1 MSMGQSAWRKDT
13 RQALS
18 TYGPRAMPR
27 YAALCPWRH
36 ALCAIGN
43 QKPEASKMNE
53 FDKKDYLPDFVS
65 KMKKENLDDV
75 VIETFRHYHHQALN
89 GETGLIHDR
98 DILPVELDE
107 IQELGNLDIYQ
118 EQGERA
124 YENAVRIVLNGGLGT
139 SMGLTGPKSL
149 LKVKD
154 GHSFLSLIMNQAE
167 ASEVN
172 LLFMNS
178 FSTHDDTLAALEKI
192 NSALKPRSFLQNK
205 YPKVLRENFAPAC
218 WPENPKLEWNPP
230 GHGDVYTALYT
241 SGMLQQLL
249 AENIHYAFI
258 SNSDN
263 LGARMDA
270 SLLGYFATKEI
281 TFMMEVA
288 EKTPSDVK
296 GGHLAKLRN
305 SGRFILREAAQCPK
319 EEIVAF
325 QQIGPYRYFNTNSI
339 WINLNSLNQLITNS
353 KKILLP
359 LILNA
364 KTLDPRDK
372 NSPPVYQ
379 FETAMGAAISLF
391 DNAAAVRVPR
401 SRFFPVK
408 TCNDLLIMRSDCFV
422 FTEKKNL
429 RMNPER
435 TTDQAQETIKIKLD
449 PKFYGKIDEF
459 DRRFA
464 DGVPSL
470 VDCCALTVEG
480 DVLFEKDVKID
491 GSVTIKNTQAH
502 QAVIKAGTVIDED
515 LTL

>member
-1 MSMGQSAWRKDT
+1 MMNDT
-13 RQALS
+13 V
-18 TYGPRAMPR
+18 
-27 YAALCPWRH
+27 
-36 ALCAIGN
+36 
-43 QKPEASKMNE
+43 E
-53 FDKKDYLPDFVS
+53 KDYLPDFVS
-65 KMKKENLDDV
+65 KMKKENLADI
-75 VIETFRHYHHQALN
+75 VIDTFSHYHSQALS
-89 GETGLIHDR
+89 GETGLIYDR
-98 DILPVELDE
+98 DIHPVELDE

-118 EQGERA
+118 EQGENA
-124 YENAVRIVLNGGLGT
+124 YKNAVRIVLNGGLGT
-139 SMGLTGPKSL
+139 SMGLRGPKSL

-167 ASEVN
+167 NSQVN

-192 NSALKPRSFLQNK
+192 DSPLSPRSFRQSK
-205 YPKVLRENFAPAC
+205 YPKVLQENFAPAS
-218 WPENPKLEWNPP
+218 WPSNPKLEWNPP

-270 SLLGYFATKEI
+270 SLLGYFAKKEI
-281 TFMMEVA
+281 PFMMEVA
-288 EKTPSDVK
+288 VKTPSDVK
-296 GGHLAKLRN
+296 GGHLAKLRKN
-305 SGRFILREAAQCPK
+305 GRFILREAAQCPQN
-319 EEIVAF
+319 EIVAF
-325 QQIGPYRYFNTNSI
+325 QKIDPYRYFNTNSI
-339 WINLNSLNQLITNS
+339 WVNLKSLDQVIKKNS
-353 KKILLP
+353 KLLLP
-359 LILNA
+359 LILNS
-364 KTLDPRDK
+364 KTLDPRDE

-422 FTEKKNL
+422 FTEKKDL
-429 RMNPER
+429 RMNPKR
-435 TTDQAQETIKIKLD
+435 KINQKQETIKIKLD
-449 PKFYGKIDEF
+449 PRFYGKIDNF

-470 VDCCALTVEG
+470 VGCYALTIEG
-480 DVLFEKDVKID
+480 DVLFEKDVKVK
-491 GSVTIKNTQAH
+491 GSVTIKNSQPF
-502 QAVIKAGTVIDED
+502 QAVIKEGTVIDRD
-515 LTL
+515 LIL

>member
-1 MSMGQSAWRKDT
+1 
-13 RQALS
+13 
-18 TYGPRAMPR
+18 
-27 YAALCPWRH
+27 
-36 ALCAIGN
+36 
-43 QKPEASKMNE
+43 MNDI
-53 FDKKDYLPDFVS
+53 DKKDYLPDFVS

-75 VIETFRHYHHQALN
+75 VIETFSHYHRQALN

-98 DILPVELDE
+98 DIQPVELDE
-107 IQELGNLDIYQ
+107 IQELGNLDVDQ
-118 EQGERA
+118 EQGDRA
-124 YENAVRIVLNGGLGT
+124 YRNAVRIVLNGGLGT

-178 FSTHDDTLAALEKI
+178 FSTHDDTLAALAKMD
-192 NSALKPRSFLQNK
+192 SALKPRNFRQNK
-205 YPKVLRENFAPAC
+205 YPKVLQKNFAPAD
-218 WPENPKLEWNPP
+218 WPQNPKLEWNPP

-270 SLLGYFATKEI
+270 ALLGYFATQEI
-281 TFMMEVA
+281 PFMMEVA
-288 EKTPSDVK
+288 EKTKSDVK
-296 GGHLAKLRN
+296 GGHLAKLKS

-319 EEIVAF
+319 KEIVAF

-339 WINLNSLNQLITNS
+339 WVNLNSLNQIFQKNN
-353 KKILLP
+353 KILLP

-364 KTLDPRDK
+364 KTLDPRDE

-435 TTDQAQETIKIKLD
+435 KINQKQETIKVNLD
-449 PKFYGKIDEF
+449 PQFYGKIDEF
-459 DRRFA
+459 DRRFP

-470 VDCCALTVEG
+470 VECCALSVEG
-480 DVLFEKDVKID
+480 DVLFEKDVKIK
-491 GSVTIKNTQAH
+491 GAVTIKNTQPH
-502 QAVIKAGTVIDED
+502 QAVIKAGTVIDRD

>member
-1 MSMGQSAWRKDT
+1 M
-13 RQALS
+13 
-18 TYGPRAMPR
+18 
-27 YAALCPWRH
+27 
-36 ALCAIGN
+36 
-43 QKPEASKMNE
+43 MNDIVE
-53 FDKKDYLPDFVS
+53 KDYLPDFVS

-75 VIETFRHYHHQALN
+75 VIETFRHYYHQAVN
-89 GETGLIHDR
+89 GETGLIYDS
-98 DILPVELDE
+98 DIQPVDLDE
-107 IQELGNLDIYQ
+107 IQEKGNLDIYQ
-118 EQGERA
+118 EQGESA
-124 YENAVRIVLNGGLGT
+124 YKNAVRIVLNGGLGT

-167 ASEVN
+167 NSHVN

-178 FSTHDDTLAALEKI
+178 FSTHDDTMAALEKI
-192 NSALKPRSFLQNK
+192 NSPLKPKSFRQNK
-205 YPKVLRENFAPAC
+205 YPKVLRENFAPAS
-218 WPENPKLEWNPP
+218 WPPNPELEWNPP

-241 SGMLQQLL
+241 SGMLRLLL

-258 SNSDN
+258 SNADN

-270 SLLGYFATKEI
+270 SLLGYFAKKEI
-281 TFMMEVA
+281 PFLMEVA

-305 SGRFILREAAQCPK
+305 SGRFILREAAQCPA

-325 QQIGPYRYFNTNSI
+325 QKIGPYRYFNTNSI
-339 WINLNSLNQLITNS
+339 WINLKSLDHVF
-353 KKILLP
+353 KKMNKVLLP
-359 LILNA
+359 LILNS
-364 KTLDPRDK
+364 KTLDPRGE

-391 DNAAAVRVPR
+391 DSAAAVRVPR
-401 SRFFPVK
+401 TRFFPVK

-435 TTDQAQETIKIKLD
+435 KISQKQETIKIKLD
-449 PKFYGKIDEF
+449 PRFYGKIDDF
-459 DRRFA
+459 DQRFA

-470 VDCCALTVEG
+470 VNCYALTVEG
-480 DVLFEKDVKID
+480 DVLFRKGATIK
-491 GSVTIKNTQAH
+491 GSVTIKNTQPF
-502 QAVIKAGTVIDED
+502 QAVIKEGTVIDRD
-515 LTL
+515 LIL

>member
-1 MSMGQSAWRKDT
+1 MMKD
-13 RQALS
+13 
-18 TYGPRAMPR
+18 
-27 YAALCPWRH
+27 
-36 ALCAIGN
+36 IV
-43 QKPEASKMNE
+43 
-53 FDKKDYLPDFVS
+53 KKDYLTDFVS
-65 KMKKENLDDV
+65 KMKKENLDDI
-75 VIETFRHYHHQALN
+75 VIETFRHYLNQAVN
-89 GETGLIHDR
+89 GETGLIYDS
-98 DILPVELDE
+98 DIQPVELDE

-118 EQGERA
+118 EQGESA
-124 YENAVRIVLNGGLGT
+124 YKNAVRIVLNGGLGT

-167 ASEVN
+167 NSHVN

-178 FSTHDDTLAALEKI
+178 FSTHDDTLAALDKI
-192 NSALKPRSFLQNK
+192 NSPLKPKSFRQNK
-205 YPKVLRENFAPAC
+205 YPKVLQENFAPAS
-218 WPENPKLEWNPP
+218 WPPNPKLEWNPP

-249 AENIHYAFI
+249 DENIYYAFI

-270 SLLGYFATKEI
+270 SLLGYFAKKEI
-281 TFMMEVA
+281 PFMMEVA

-305 SGRFILREAAQCPK
+305 NDRFVLREAAQCPK

-325 QQIGPYRYFNTNSI
+325 QKIGPYRYFNTNSI
-339 WINLNSLNQLITNS
+339 WINLNALNQIFKKIN
-353 KKILLP
+353 KILLP
-359 LILNA
+359 LILNS
-364 KTLDPRDK
+364 KTLDPRDE

-391 DNAAAVRVPR
+391 DKAAAVRVPR

-422 FTEKKNL
+422 FSEKKDL

-435 TTDQAQETIKIKLD
+435 KINQKQETIKIKLD
-449 PKFYGKIDEF
+449 PKFYGKIDNF
-459 DRRFA
+459 DQRFA

-470 VDCCALTVEG
+470 VGCYALTIEG
-480 DVLFEKDVKID
+480 DVLFKKDVTIK
-491 GSVTIKNTQAH
+491 GSVTIKNTAKTQK
-502 QAVIKAGTVIDED
+502 VIEAGTVIEED
-515 LTL
+515 LTF

>member
-1 MSMGQSAWRKDT
+1 MTDT
-13 RQALS
+13 
-18 TYGPRAMPR
+18 
-27 YAALCPWRH
+27 
-36 ALCAIGN
+36 
-43 QKPEASKMNE
+43 
-53 FDKKDYLPDFVS
+53 DVKDYLPDFES
-65 KMKKENLDDV
+65 KMKRENLDDI
-75 VIETFRHYHHQALN
+75 VIDTFRHYHDQAVN
-89 GETGLIHDR
+89 GETGLIYDN
-98 DILPVELDE
+98 DIQPVELDE

-118 EQGERA
+118 EQGEQA
-124 YENAVRIVLNGGLGT
+124 YKNAVRIVLNGGLGT

-154 GHSFLSLIMNQAE
+154 DHSFLSLIMNQAE
-167 ASEVN
+167 NSQVN

-178 FSTHDDTLAALEKI
+178 FSTHGDTLAALENI
-192 NSALKPRSFLQNK
+192 NSPLKPMNFRQNK
-205 YPKVLRENFAPAC
+205 YPKVLQENFAPAS
-218 WPENPKLEWNPP
+218 WPPNSKLEWNPP

-249 AENIHYAFI
+249 AENIRFAFI

-270 SLLGYFATKEI
+270 SLLGYFAKKEI
-281 TFMMEVA
+281 PFMMEVA

-296 GGHLAKLRN
+296 GGHLAKLRT

-319 EEIVAF
+319 NEIVAF
-325 QQIGPYRYFNTNSI
+325 QKIGPYRYFNTNSI
-339 WINLNSLNQLITNS
+339 WINLKALDQLI
-353 KKILLP
+353 KKDGKVQLP
-359 LILNA
+359 LILNS
-364 KTLDPRDK
+364 KTLDPRDA

-435 TTDQAQETIKIKLD
+435 KISQKQETIKIKLD
-449 PKFYGKIDEF
+449 PRFYGKIDDF

-464 DGVPSL
+464 AGVPSL
-470 VDCCALTVEG
+470 VECYGLTIEG
-480 DVLFEKDVKID
+480 DVIFEKDVKIK
-491 GSVTIKNTQAH
+491 GSVTIRNTTGAQ
-502 QAVIKAGTVIDED
+502 QVIKAGTIINTD
-515 LTL
+515 LTC